1 MKMEKIVNTILGII
15 TLLALALVIFVV
27 YFGSNKPN
35 FVKHAEEDKLFR
47 LKPVSE
53 KKFVNNNETKFENI
67 NNDMNEKLTVKT
79 FSGALEGKKL
89 LVFGTEIYAF
99 IGIPYAEPPI
109 GQLRFSIPKPG
120 IVCFGT
126 PHC

>member
-1 MKMEKIVNTILGII
+1 MKMEKIVNKILGII
-15 TLLALALVIFVV
+15 TLLALGLVIFVV
-27 YFGSNKPN
+27 FFGSNKPN
-35 FVKHAEEDKLFR
+35 FAKHAEEDKLFR
-47 LKPVSE
+47 LKTASG

-67 NNDMNEKLTVKT
+67 NNDMNEKSTVKT

-109 GQLRFSIPKPG
+109 GQLRFSRPKPG

-126 PHC
+126 PDC